1 MSNLIQVLHIAS
13 ANFILRVACLAAAAR
28 LILKTRTQRILL
40 YGNCEITVT
49 QHLGRRLDSELLA
62 YVKCV
67 MRWLQV
73 AGTFAP
79 RKKFKSPKQM
89 LWNIG
94 SDADFKR
101 PFRSFKKTFPTV
113 INRCRA
119 FGTLYL
125 MSKTAGSNLLQTICS

>member
-73 AGTFAP
+73 GGTFSL
-79 RKKFKSPKQM
+79 RKNLKSSKLNLQAEYPSQILKDS
-89 LWNIG
+89 LG
-94 SDADFKR
+94 PSKYV
-101 PFRSFKKTFPTV
+101 KKH
-113 INRCRA
+113 
-119 FGTLYL
+119 GL
-125 MSKTAGSNLLQTICS
+125 